1 MKNGILSNGNRPG
14 TVNGVY
20 ITSVMSKSAAAEA
33 GLKEGD
39 IIQSIDGTQL
49 SSTEFSERIARHR
62 PDDII
67 KLSFCVTE
75 KLRLFLQLKKGSNS
89 KDISSNESLDQIYA
103 KLGVSFAPLTEQQK
117 QYFNINSGV
126 VVTNVRKGF
135 F

>member
-1 MKNGILSNGNRPG
+1 
-14 TVNGVY
+14 
-20 ITSVMSKSAAAEA
+20 MSKSAAAEA

-49 SSTEFSERIARHR
+49 ASSTELNARHR

-67 KLSFCVTE
+67 KLSY
-75 KLRLFLQLKKGSNS
+75 LRDGKTKTVSATLKRKQQ
-89 KDISSNESLDQIYA
+89 KTVISSNESLDQIYA

-126 VVTNVRKGF
+126 VKMFARVVFDQMEFPSELLLPT
-135 F
+135 

>member
-1 MKNGILSNGNRPG
+1 LRFRLHEERYFKQQGIALG

-49 SSTEFSERIARHR
+49 ASSEFSERIARHR

-67 KLSFCVTE
+67 KLSY
-75 KLRLFLQLKKGSNS
+75 LRDGKTKTVSATLK
-89 KDISSNESLDQIYA
+89 
-103 KLGVSFAPLTEQQK
+103 
-117 QYFNINSGV
+117 
-126 VVTNVRKGF
+126 RKPVKTA
-135 F
+135 